1 MKKIREKF
9 IKIEEA
15 KNLLKPASDYSIKDD
30 QEDDIKSSKKDNKK
44 TKAKKVDI
52 KEKNPSK
59 KEVKPK
65 LIIKAYNPDLDKGLT
80 EQEILDR
87 KKAGLT
93 NFVVSKSNKKLV
105 TIILKNLFSFFNIL
119 MFVMVGLLIWAKAPF
134 SNYFFLFAVIANF
147 FIYIVQEIK
156 AKRII
161 DKLSLKTKSKLV
173 AVRDDEDVEIS
184 SDDIV
189 YNDILKLHVGA
200 TIPADLILRSDE
212 PIEVNESILTGEAD
226 SCIKKK
232 GDLLYSGSFITSGSC
247 IAQAVVVGKNTYIE
261 KLSSVAK
268 KQSRAKS
275 QIINSINLLIK
286 ILGVVVVVLGGLLFW
301 ISTRN
306 LKTSDVLFNQGIIQT
321 VGALVGMIP
330 AGLVVLTSMALAVG
344 VVRLSQSNTMVQEL
358 SCIEMLARVDTLCLD
373 KTGTITDGTMSV
385 LEVVELKKQKQNENF
400 EKVISSILNALPP
413 ENATDKA
420 LYERFGDSAEF
431 QTLEKI
437 PFSSRRKYSAVMLD
451 NKKTYLLGA
460 PEFVLK
466 EKYIM
471 VKEKC
476 EKSYRAGLRVL
487 VLAQTAQ
494 KLSRDAEFNGEVE
507 PVALIVLEDKIRSDA
522 HDTINYFKNA
532 GVDVKVISG
541 DNPVSVSRIAQKVGI
556 TDAHKHISLDGYD
569 KEKIEG
575 IVSDYVVFGR
585 VTPEQKKWIIQAL
598 KKNGKTVAM
607 TGDGVNDLLA
617 LKEADTSITVA
628 SGSDAARN
636 IANLVLLDSNF
647 SSMPKVVKEGRRV
660 INNIKKVATIFVT
673 KTIFSI
679 ILTALSI
686 ILQLI
691 LGPGSFSYPISPSQ
705 LLIIDWFIV
714 GIPSF
719 FLAMEYNDIKVEKT
733 KFLREVFKAALPG
746 AISIVSSIIIFYGI
760 KFAIGI
766 NDQRVVSTIIVYSAL
781 SIFMYVLFQNAKPF
795 NLMRSLL
802 VFTMYASIVAGLLF
816 TPELFGL
823 APVLPIGYGSQR
835 PLERTEILVLI
846 IMVLLGYPVAYIITN
861 IGRFIKSLDEKVKFK
876 TNEKR
881 NKKWLSGEKM

>member
-1 MKKIREKF
+1 MRKIKEKY

-15 KNLLKPASDYSIKDD
+15 KNLLKPASDYLIKDD
-30 QEDDIKSSKKDNKK
+30 KTTDEKSKKVKSSKKEHSL
-44 TKAKKVDI
+44 KV
-52 KEKNPSK
+52 K

-65 LIIKAYNPDLDKGLT
+65 IVIKAYNPDLNKGLSDN
-80 EQEILDR
+80 EIENR

-93 NFVVSKSNKKLV
+93 NFVVSKSSKKLV
-105 TIILKNLFSFFNIL
+105 SIILKNLFSFFNIL
-119 MFVMVGLLIWAKAPF
+119 MFVMVGLLAWARAPF

-161 DKLSLKTKSKLV
+161 DKLSLKTKSKLS
-173 AVRDDEDVEIS
+173 AIRNGEEIEIS

-189 YNDILKLHVGA
+189 FNDILKLHVGA

-232 GDLLYSGSFITSGSC
+232 GDMLYSGSFITAGSC

-268 KQSRAKS
+268 KHSKAKS

-301 ISTRN
+301 MSTRN
-306 LKTSDVLFNQGIIQT
+306 LKTTDVLFSQGIIQT

-344 VVRLSQSNTMVQEL
+344 VIRLSQSNTMVQEL

-385 LEVVELKKQKQNENF
+385 LEVIELKKQKQSESL
-400 EKVISSILNALPP
+400 EKVISTILHTLPP
-413 ENATDKA
+413 ENATDRA
-420 LYERFGDSAEF
+420 LYERFGDKDNF
-431 QTLEKI
+431 NVVDKI
-437 PFSSRRKYSAVMLD
+437 SFSSRRKYSAVMFE

-466 EKYIM
+466 DKYSL

-487 VLAQTAQ
+487 ILAQTSQ
-494 KLSRDAEFNGEVE
+494 KISHDVECDFKCDVE
-507 PVALIVLEDKIRSDA
+507 PIALIILEDKIRSDA
-522 HDTINYFKNA
+522 MDTINYFKNA

-556 TDAHKHISLDGYD
+556 VDAHKYISLDGFS
-569 KEKIEG
+569 KEQIEN
-575 IVSDYVVFGR
+575 IVSDYIVFGR

-673 KTIFSI
+673 KTIFSL
-679 ILTALSI
+679 ILTTLSI

-691 LGPGSFSYPISPSQ
+691 LGPGSFSYPIAPSQ

-733 KFLREVFKAALPG
+733 RFLKEVFKAALPG

-760 KFAIGI
+760 KFVIGI

-802 VFTMYASIVAGLLF
+802 VFTMYTAIVAGLLF

-823 APVLPIGYGSQR
+823 APILPIGYGSQR
-835 PLERTEILVLI
+835 PLERTEILVLV

-861 IGRFIKSLDEKVKFK
+861 IGRFIKTLDKRVKTK

-881 NKKWLSGEKM
+881 NKK